1 MDITGLGSVFSFAES
16 VIGKIWPPKADP
28 NEKLRAQAVLAKLVE
43 ERENSIVAAKKDIIV
58 AEMQQGDAF
67 TKRARPM
74 IVYSGLFFIFLVH
87 VALPFI
93 AFFSHREM
101 PSLVLPEQFWWAWG
115 GVCSIWVIGRSAEK
129 AKVGG
134 QIGKIAGL
142 ITGG

>member
-28 NEKLRAQAVLAKLVE
+28 NEKLKAQAVLAKMVE
-43 ERENSIVAAKKDIIV
+43 ERETSIVEAKKDIIV
-58 AEMQQGDAF
+58 AEMQQGDEF

-74 IVYSGLFFIFLVH
+74 IVYCGLFFIFLVH

-93 AFFSHREM
+93 AFFSGRPM
-101 PSLVLPEQFWWAWG
+101 PELKLPQEFWWAWG

-129 AKVGG
+129 AKAGGKLVDMIVG
-134 QIGKIAGL
+134 K
-142 ITGG
+142 